1 MLEKLIN
8 FAVDTIQQIQFDD
21 YDEKEFAIA
30 KVGFL
35 STRPN
40 SHGLEISEEVLRKC
54 ASTVLGKWMVAKMNW
69 LGTDT
74 MSHETDEQIMGAFPK
89 DQEIEFVE
97 DDDGYLRAYA
107 TAVISKLYAKK
118 YCDIF
123 GKDNN
128 RAVSV
133 EMKVQSENNEDMN
146 DIVLSFSITAVTTLG
161 KGIAPSCP
169 ESDVTMI
176 RFSQEDADAYFNKM
190 NEHNLTPLKK
200 FAKERI
206 ESMAK
211 TYKIDKSKEAMS
223 DKAWGEVDKASM
235 RDKIM
240 EAGNKATL
248 VKAVYMLVE
257 DGWEEAPSEHL
268 KYPVMELK
276 GDTFVYNRD
285 GLASALGYAKK
296 ENETSVVNKIEKI
309 YKKLDLDDNEG
320 GKEEKMAEIEFS
332 AVNIGDLWGRVWEA
346 IRGHD
351 AWDYCIQGIYEEDN
365 QKFAVLIDR
374 EQKLYRLD
382 FSLTEEGM
390 VVSDELIEVKQEFT
404 DTDNIKKFAEPENV
418 ERYTKFADPKDEDDE
433 SDDKDDKDDED
444 EDEDEPKE
452 EPTKMSEDEMMAKI
466 AELEK
471 SVEERDHI
479 IMDKDTELEEL
490 RAYKAAVVAK
500 EMACRVDSVMEE
512 VRTYINDEQFAEFKA
527 EGLSCGENDIDAWS
541 NKVKATCFSEVKKN
555 IKKDDKGVFSFAM
568 PKVIKHSDPNSV
580 WEKLENK

>member
-40 SHGLEISEEVLRKC
+40 SHGLEISEEVLREC

-69 LGTDT
+69 LGTDAT
-74 MSHETDEQIMGAFPK
+74 THVPSEHIMGSFPK
-89 DQEIEFVE
+89 DQDVEFVE

-107 TAVISKLYAKK
+107 TAIISKRYAKD
-118 YCDIF
+118 YCKMFDD
-123 GKDNN
+123 DNE

-133 EMKVQSENNEDMN
+133 EMAVITENGEDIN
-146 DIVLSFSITAVTTLG
+146 DKVLSFNIVGVTTLG
-161 KGIAPSCP
+161 KNVAPSCP

-223 DKAWGEVDKASM
+223 DKAWGEVDKTAM

-240 EAGNKATL
+240 EADNKATL
-248 VKAVYMLVE
+248 VKAAYMLVE

-296 ENETSVVNKIEKI
+296 ENETTVVNKIEKI

-332 AVNIGDLWGRVWEA
+332 AVNIGDLWGHVYAA
-346 IRGHD
+346 IREHD

-365 QKFAVLIDR
+365 QKFAILIDR
-374 EQKLYRLD
+374 DQKLYRLD

-390 VVSDELIEVKQEFT
+390 TVSDELAEVKQEFT
-404 DTDNIKKFAEPENV
+404 ETDNIKKFAEPENV
-418 ERYTKFADPKDEDDE
+418 EQYTKFADPKDGEP
-433 SDDKDDKDDED
+433 DDKDDED
-444 EDEDEPKE
+444 EDDPEE

-568 PKVIKHSDPNSV
+568 PKVIKHSDPNSI

>member
-40 SHGLEISEEVLRKC
+40 SHGLEISEKVLREC

-69 LGTDT
+69 LGTDAT
-74 MSHETDEQIMGAFPK
+74 THEPDEQIMGIFPK
-89 DQEIEFVE
+89 EQEIEFVE

-107 TAVISKLYAKK
+107 TAVISKMYAKK
-118 YCDIF
+118 YYDMF
-123 GKDNN
+123 VDDNE

-133 EMKVQSENNEDMN
+133 EMRVETENGDDTN
-146 DIVLSFSITAVTTLG
+146 DKVLSLNIVGVTTLG
-161 KGIAPSCP
+161 KAVKPSCP

-223 DKAWGEVDKASM
+223 DKAWGEVDKTTM

-240 EAGNKATL
+240 EANNKATL

-285 GLASALGYAKK
+285 GLTSALGYAKK
-296 ENETSVVNKIEKI
+296 ENETTVVNKIEKI

-332 AVNIGDLWGRVWEA
+332 AVNIGDLWGHVYHA
-346 IRGHD
+346 IHEHD

-365 QKFAVLIDR
+365 QKFAILIDR
-374 EQKLYRLD
+374 DQKLYRLN
-382 FSLTEEGM
+382 FSLTEEGF
-390 VVSDELIEVKQEFT
+390 SYDEELVEVKQEFT

-418 ERYTKFADPKDEDDE
+418 EQYTKFADPKDEDDE
-433 SDDKDDKDDED
+433 SDDKDDED
-444 EDEDEPKE
+444 ENEHKE

-568 PKVIKHSDPNSV
+568 PKVIKHSDPNSI

>member
-40 SHGLEISEEVLRKC
+40 SHGLEISEKVLREC

-69 LGTDT
+69 LGTDAT
-74 MSHETDEQIMGAFPK
+74 THEPDEQIMGIFPK
-89 DQEIEFVE
+89 EQEIEFVE

-107 TAVISKLYAKK
+107 TAVISKMYAKK
-118 YCDIF
+118 YYDMF
-123 GKDNN
+123 VDDNE

-133 EMKVQSENNEDMN
+133 EMRVETENGDDTN
-146 DIVLSFSITAVTTLG
+146 DKVLSLNIVGVTTLG
-161 KGIAPSCP
+161 KAVKPSCP

-223 DKAWGEVDKASM
+223 DKAWGEVDKTTM

-240 EAGNKATL
+240 EANNKATL

-285 GLASALGYAKK
+285 GLTSALGYAKK
-296 ENETSVVNKIEKI
+296 ENETTVVNKIEKI

-332 AVNIGDLWGRVWEA
+332 AVNIGDLWGHVYHA
-346 IRGHD
+346 IHEHD

-365 QKFAVLIDR
+365 QKFAILIDR
-374 EQKLYRLD
+374 DQKLYRLN
-382 FSLTEEGM
+382 FSLTEE
-390 VVSDELIEVKQEFT
+390 SFSYDEELVEVKQEFT

-418 ERYTKFADPKDEDDE
+418 EQYTKFADPKDEDDE
-433 SDDKDDKDDED
+433 SDDKDDED
-444 EDEDEPKE
+444 ENEHKE

-568 PKVIKHSDPNSV
+568 PKVIKHSDPNSI

>member
-40 SHGLEISEEVLRKC
+40 SHGLEISEEVLREC

-69 LGTDT
+69 LGTDAT
-74 MSHETDEQIMGAFPK
+74 THVPSEHIMGSFPK
-89 DQEIEFVE
+89 DQDIEFVE

-107 TAVISKLYAKK
+107 TAIISKRYAKD
-118 YCDIF
+118 YCKMFDD
-123 GKDNN
+123 DNE

-133 EMKVQSENNEDMN
+133 EMSVITENGEDIN
-146 DIVLSFSITAVTTLG
+146 DNVLSFNIVGVTTLG
-161 KGIAPSCP
+161 KNVAPSCP

-223 DKAWGEVDKASM
+223 DKAWGEVDKTAM

-240 EAGNKATL
+240 EADNKATL

-296 ENETSVVNKIEKI
+296 ENETTVVNKIEKI

-332 AVNIGDLWGRVWEA
+332 AVDIGDMWGRLWHEIDETRHWE
-346 IRGHD
+346 
-351 AWDYCIQGIYEEDN
+351 YGIVGVFEEDN
-365 QKFAVLIDR
+365 KKFAVLRDR
-374 EQKLYRLD
+374 DGQLYRLD
-382 FSLTEEGM
+382 FSLTEDGLT
-390 VVSDELIEVKQEFT
+390 VADEVIEVKQEFIE
-404 DTDNIKKFAEPENV
+404 TDNIKKFAEPENV
-418 ERYTKFADPKDEDDE
+418 EQYTKFADPKKDEGEGEEGEEKPDE
-433 SDDKDDKDDED
+433 G
-444 EDEDEPKE
+444 

-568 PKVIKHSDPNSV
+568 PKVIKHSDPNSI

>member
-40 SHGLEISEEVLRKC
+40 SHGLEISEEVLREC

-69 LGTDT
+69 LGTDAT
-74 MSHETDEQIMGAFPK
+74 THEPDEQIMGIFPK
-89 DQEIEFVE
+89 EQEIEFVE

-107 TAVISKLYAKK
+107 TAVISKMYAKK
-118 YCDIF
+118 YCDMF
-123 GKDNN
+123 VDDNE

-133 EMKVQSENNEDMN
+133 EMGVETENGEDMN
-146 DIVLSFSITAVTTLG
+146 DKVLSLNIVGVTTLG
-161 KGIAPSCP
+161 KAVKPSCP

-223 DKAWGEVDKASM
+223 EKAWGEVDKTVM

-240 EAGNKATL
+240 EADNKATL

-296 ENETSVVNKIEKI
+296 ENETTVVNKIEKI

-332 AVNIGDLWGRVWEA
+332 AVNIGDLWGRVYA
-346 IRGHD
+346 VIREHD

-365 QKFAVLIDR
+365 QKFAILIDR
-374 EQKLYRLD
+374 DQKLYRLD

-390 VVSDELIEVKQEFT
+390 TASDELTEVKQEFT

-418 ERYTKFADPKDEDDE
+418 EQYTKFA
-433 SDDKDDKDDED
+433 
-444 EDEDEPKE
+444 EPEQKPEKE
-452 EPTKMSEDEMMAKI
+452 PEEKPETKMSEDEMMAKI

-471 SVEERDHI
+471 SIEERDHI

-568 PKVIKHSDPNSV
+568 PKVIKHSDPNSI

>member
-40 SHGLEISEEVLRKC
+40 SHGLEISEKVLREC

-69 LGTDT
+69 LGTDAT
-74 MSHETDEQIMGAFPK
+74 THVPSEHIMGSFPK
-89 DQEIEFVE
+89 DQDVEFIE

-107 TAVISKLYAKK
+107 IAIISKRYAKD
-118 YCDIF
+118 YCKMFDD
-123 GKDNN
+123 DNE

-133 EMKVQSENNEDMN
+133 EMSVITENSEDIN
-146 DIVLSFSITAVTTLG
+146 DKVLSFNIVGVTTLG
-161 KGIAPSCP
+161 KNVAPSCP

-223 DKAWGEVDKASM
+223 DKAWGEVDKTAM

-240 EAGNKATL
+240 EASNKATL

-285 GLASALGYAKK
+285 GLASAFGYAKK
-296 ENETSVVNKIEKI
+296 EDETTVVNKIEKI

-332 AVNIGDLWGRVWEA
+332 AVNIGDLWGRVYAA
-346 IRGHD
+346 IREHD

-365 QKFAVLIDR
+365 QKFAILIDR
-374 EQKLYRLD
+374 DQKLYRLD

-390 VVSDELIEVKQEFT
+390 TASDELAEVKQEFT
-404 DTDNIKKFAEPENV
+404 ETDNIKKFAEPENV
-418 ERYTKFADPKDEDDE
+418 EQYTKFADPKDGDDE
-433 SDDKDDKDDED
+433 PDDKDD

-568 PKVIKHSDPNSV
+568 PKVIKHSDPNSI

>member
-40 SHGLEISEEVLRKC
+40 SHGLEISEEVLREC

-69 LGTDT
+69 LGTDAT
-74 MSHETDEQIMGAFPK
+74 THEPDEQIMGIFPK
-89 DQEIEFVE
+89 EQEIDFVE

-123 GKDNN
+123 EKDNN

-146 DIVLSFSITAVTTLG
+146 DTVLSFSITAVTTLG

-190 NEHNLTPLKK
+190 NEYNLTPLKK

-223 DKAWGEVDKASM
+223 DKAWGEVDKTAM

-240 EAGNKATL
+240 EADNKVAL

-257 DGWEEAPSEHL
+257 NGWEEAPSEHL

-276 GDTFVYNRD
+276 GDTFVYNRG

-296 ENETSVVNKIEKI
+296 ENETTVVNKIEKI
-309 YKKLDLDDNEG
+309 YKKLDLDDNDG

-332 AVNIGDLWGRVWEA
+332 AVNIGDLWGRIWTV
-346 IRGHD
+346 IREHD

-374 EQKLYRLD
+374 DQKLYRLD
-382 FSLTEEGM
+382 FSLTEEGLTA
-390 VVSDELIEVKQEFT
+390 SDELTEVKQEFT

-418 ERYTKFADPKDEDDE
+418 EQYAQFADPEPKGEDDP
-433 SDDKDDKDDED
+433 KDDE
-444 EDEDEPKE
+444 EKEPEE

-466 AELEK
+466 AQLEK
-471 SVEERDHI
+471 DVEDRDHI
-479 IMDKDTELEEL
+479 IMDKDIELEEL
-490 RAYKAAVVAK
+490 RVYKAAVVAK
-500 EMACRVDSVMEE
+500 EMACRVDTVMEE
-512 VRTYINDEQFAEFKA
+512 VKNYINEEQFAQFKA
-527 EGLSCGENDIDAWS
+527 EGLTCGENDIDAWS
-541 NKVKATCFSEVKKN
+541 NKVKATCFSEVKKV

>member
-1 MLEKLIN
+1 MEKLVNFEVDELEKI
-8 FAVDTIQQIQFDD
+8 DFDN
-21 YDEKEFAIA
+21 YSNEEFAIA
-30 KVGFL
+30 RMGFL
-35 STRPN
+35 STKPN
-40 SHGLEISEEVLRKC
+40 SHELKISEEVLRDC
-54 ASTVLGKWMVAKMNW
+54 AKTVLDKWVVADMQFGEPTTHTKNEHIVGK
-69 LGTDT
+69 
-74 MSHETDEQIMGAFPK
+74 IPK
-89 DQEIEFVE
+89 DQSIEFVYDE
-97 DDDGYLRAYA
+97 NGYLRAYVD
-107 TAVISKLYAKK
+107 TVISKIYAKDF
-118 YCDIF
+118 CEAFAVDTS
-123 GKDNN
+123 

-133 EMKVQSENNEDMN
+133 EMKVEVSESDENEVISFN
-146 DIVLSFSITAVTTLG
+146 IVGVTVLG
-161 KGIAPSCP
+161 KTVLPSCP
-169 ESDVTMI
+169 DSDISMI

-206 ESMAK
+206 ESMAEK
-211 TYKIDKSKEAMS
+211 DNYVNHPIDTSKEALHEGEW
-223 DKAWGEVDKASM
+223 DGQKAKQD
-235 RDKIM
+235 
-240 EAGNKATL
+240 L
-248 VKAVYMLVE
+248 VKEKNFKSLAPKVCMKLE
-257 DGWEEAPSEHL
+257 EGWEDREVTKL
-268 KYPVMELK
+268 GYPVMMLYDGK
-276 GDTFVYNRD
+276 WVYSRQ
-285 GLASALGYAKK
+285 GLVSALGYAKK
-296 ENETSVVNKIEKI
+296 ENETTVVNKIEKI

-332 AVNIGDLWGRVWEA
+332 AVNIGDLWGRVYAA
-346 IRGHD
+346 IREHD

-365 QKFAVLIDR
+365 QKFAILIDR
-374 EQKLYRLD
+374 DQKLYRLD

-390 VVSDELIEVKQEFT
+390 TASDELVEVEQEFT
-404 DTDNIKKFAEPENV
+404 ETDNIKKFAEPENV
-418 ERYTKFADPKDEDDE
+418 EQYTKFAD
-433 SDDKDDKDDED
+433 
-444 EDEDEPKE
+444 PKE

-466 AELEK
+466 TELEK

-568 PKVIKHSDPNSV
+568 PKVIKHSDPNSI

>member
-40 SHGLEISEEVLRKC
+40 SHGLEISEEVLREC

-69 LGTDT
+69 LGTDAT
-74 MSHETDEQIMGAFPK
+74 THEPDEQIMGIFPK
-89 DQEIEFVE
+89 EQEIEFIE

-107 TAVISKLYAKK
+107 TAVISKMYAKK
-118 YCDIF
+118 YYDMF
-123 GKDNN
+123 VDDNE

-133 EMKVQSENNEDMN
+133 EMGVETENGDDTN
-146 DIVLSFSITAVTTLG
+146 DKVLSLNIVGVTTLG
-161 KGIAPSCP
+161 KAVKPSCP

-206 ESMAK
+206 ENMAK

-257 DGWEEAPSEHL
+257 DGWEEAPSEKL

-296 ENETSVVNKIEKI
+296 ENETPVVNKIEKI
-309 YKKLDLDDNEG
+309 YKKLNLDDNEG
-320 GKEEKMAEIEFS
+320 KEEKMSEKVEFNETEQTMASDPEEAKEETADMSETSAEMAEGEKVECDES
-332 AVNIGDLWGRVWEA
+332 EKVESDESGEKAE
-346 IRGHD
+346 D
-351 AWDYCIQGIYEEDN
+351 AE
-365 QKFAVLIDR
+365 
-374 EQKLYRLD
+374 
-382 FSLTEEGM
+382 TEE
-390 VVSDELIEVKQEFT
+390 
-404 DTDNIKKFAEPENV
+404 
-418 ERYTKFADPKDEDDE
+418 E
-433 SDDKDDKDDED
+433 S
-444 EDEDEPKE
+444 
-452 EPTKMSEDEMMAKI
+452 TKMSDDEMMAKI

-512 VRTYINDEQFAEFKA
+512 IRTYINDDQFAKFKA

-568 PKVIKHSDPNSV
+568 PKVIKHSGPNSV

>member
-1 MLEKLIN
+1 MEKKVNFQMDEVLPEWLEG
-8 FAVDTIQQIQFDD
+8 
-21 YDEKEFAIA
+21 YDEDKFTVFKAC
-30 KVGFL
+30 FL
-35 STRPN
+35 SSAKN
-40 SHGLEISEEVLRKC
+40 SHNLDISPNVLKHDAKTILGNFLVAKLQYGD
-54 ASTVLGKWMVAKMNW
+54 ASTHLPSEIIYGY
-69 LGTDT
+69 
-74 MSHETDEQIMGAFPK
+74 FPK
-89 DQEIEFVE
+89 EQEIEFEEVE
-97 DDDGYLRAYA
+97 DGIVKAWAYC
-107 TAVISKLYAKK
+107 VISKQYGQEFNE
-118 YCDIF
+118 IF
-123 GKDNN
+123 DLQNLRN
-128 RAVSV
+128 TSV
-133 EMKVQSENNEDMN
+133 EMKVKVVDDADEGEVESFN
-146 DIVLSFSITAVTTLG
+146 IYGLTCLGLSV
-161 KGIAPSCP
+161 KGSCP
-169 ESDVTMI
+169 DAMMTMI

-206 ESMAK
+206 ESMAEK
-211 TYKIDKSKEAMS
+211 DNYVNHPIDTSKEALHEGEW
-223 DKAWGEVDKASM
+223 DGQKAKQD
-235 RDKIM
+235 
-240 EAGNKATL
+240 L
-248 VKAVYMLVE
+248 VKEKNFKSLAPKVCMKLE
-257 DGWEEAPSEHL
+257 EGWEDREVTKL
-268 KYPVMELK
+268 GYPVMMLYDGK
-276 GDTFVYNRD
+276 WVYSRQ

-296 ENETSVVNKIEKI
+296 ENETTVVNKIEKI
-309 YKKLDLDDNEG
+309 YKKLDLGDNEG

-332 AVNIGDLWGRVWEA
+332 AVNIGDLWGHVYHA
-346 IRGHD
+346 IHEHD

-374 EQKLYRLD
+374 DQKLYRLN
-382 FSLTEEGM
+382 FSLTEEGFGY
-390 VVSDELIEVKQEFT
+390 DEELVEVKQEFT

-418 ERYTKFADPKDEDDE
+418 EQYTKFADPKDEDDE
-433 SDDKDDKDDED
+433 SDDKDDEGK
-444 EDEDEPKE
+444 DEPKE

-568 PKVIKHSDPNSV
+568 PKVIKHSDPNSI

>member
-40 SHGLEISEEVLRKC
+40 SHGLEISKEVLREC

-69 LGTDT
+69 LGTDAT
-74 MSHETDEQIMGAFPK
+74 THEPDEQIMGIFPK
-89 DQEIEFVE
+89 EQEIEFVE
-97 DDDGYLRAYA
+97 DEDGYLRAYA
-107 TAVISKLYAKK
+107 TAVISKMYAKK
-118 YCDIF
+118 YYDMF
-123 GKDNN
+123 VDDNE

-133 EMKVQSENNEDMN
+133 EMGVETENGDDMN
-146 DIVLSFSITAVTTLG
+146 DKVLSLNIVGVTTLG
-161 KGIAPSCP
+161 KAVKPSCP

-223 DKAWGEVDKASM
+223 DKAWGEVDKAAM

-240 EAGNKATL
+240 EADNKATL

-257 DGWEEAPSEHL
+257 NGWEEAPSEHL

-296 ENETSVVNKIEKI
+296 ENETTVVNKIEKI
-309 YKKLDLDDNEG
+309 YKKLNLDDTE
-320 GKEEKMAEIEFS
+320 GKEEKMSEKVEFNETEQTMSPEPEETKEETAEMSETPAEMAEGEKVECAES
-332 AVNIGDLWGRVWEA
+332 EKVEGDES
-346 IRGHD
+346 
-351 AWDYCIQGIYEEDN
+351 EE
-365 QKFAVLIDR
+365 K
-374 EQKLYRLD
+374 
-382 FSLTEEGM
+382 TEE
-390 VVSDELIEVKQEFT
+390 
-404 DTDNIKKFAEPENV
+404 
-418 ERYTKFADPKDEDDE
+418 
-433 SDDKDDKDDED
+433 
-444 EDEDEPKE
+444 E

-471 SVEERDHI
+471 SIEERDHI

-568 PKVIKHSDPNSV
+568 PKVIKHSDPNSI

>member
-8 FAVDTIQQIQFDD
+8 FTVDTIQQIQFDD

-40 SHGLEISEEVLRKC
+40 SHGLEISEKVLREC

-74 MSHETDEQIMGAFPK
+74 TSHEPDEQIMGVFPK
-89 DQEIEFVE
+89 DQEVEFVE

-107 TAVISKLYAKK
+107 TAVISKMYAKK

-123 GKDNN
+123 VDDNE

-133 EMKVQSENNEDMN
+133 EMKVETENGEDMN
-146 DIVLSFSITAVTTLG
+146 DTVLSFSITGVTTLG
-161 KGIAPSCP
+161 KGISPSCP

-223 DKAWGEVDKASM
+223 DKAWGEVDKTAM

-240 EAGNKATL
+240 EASNKVAL

-268 KYPVMELK
+268 KYPVMMLE

-296 ENETSVVNKIEKI
+296 ENETTVVNKIEKI

-332 AVNIGDLWGRVWEA
+332 AVNIGDLWGRVYAA
-346 IRGHD
+346 IREHD

-365 QKFAVLIDR
+365 QKFAILIDR
-374 EQKLYRLD
+374 DQKLYRLD

-390 VVSDELIEVKQEFT
+390 TASDELTEVKQEFT
-404 DTDNIKKFAEPENV
+404 ETDNIKKFAEPENV
-418 ERYTKFADPKDEDDE
+418 EQYTKFADPKKDEGE
-433 SDDKDDKDDED
+433 G
-444 EDEDEPKE
+444 E
-452 EPTKMSEDEMMAKI
+452 EGETTKMSEDEMMAKI

-568 PKVIKHSDPNSV
+568 PNVIKHSTPNSI

>member
-40 SHGLEISEEVLRKC
+40 SHGLEISEEVLREC

-69 LGTDT
+69 LGTDAT
-74 MSHETDEQIMGAFPK
+74 THVPSEHIMGSFPK
-89 DQEIEFVE
+89 DQDVEFVE

-107 TAVISKLYAKK
+107 TAIISKRYAKD
-118 YCDIF
+118 YCKMFDD
-123 GKDNN
+123 DNE

-133 EMKVQSENNEDMN
+133 EMAVVTENGEDIN
-146 DIVLSFSITAVTTLG
+146 DKVLSFNIVGVTTLG
-161 KGIAPSCP
+161 KNVAPSCP

-223 DKAWGEVDKASM
+223 DKAWGEVDKAAM

-240 EAGNKATL
+240 EASNKATL

-296 ENETSVVNKIEKI
+296 ENETTVVNKIEKI

-332 AVNIGDLWGRVWEA
+332 AVNIGDLWGRVYA
-346 IRGHD
+346 VIREHD

-365 QKFAVLIDR
+365 QKFAILIDR
-374 EQKLYRLD
+374 DQKLYRLD

-390 VVSDELIEVKQEFT
+390 TASDELAEVKQEFT
-404 DTDNIKKFAEPENV
+404 ETDNIKKFAEPENV
-418 ERYTKFADPKDEDDE
+418 EQYTKFADPKKNEGEGEVGEKKPDEG
-433 SDDKDDKDDED
+433 
-444 EDEDEPKE
+444 

-568 PKVIKHSDPNSV
+568 PKVIKHSDPNSI

>member
-40 SHGLEISEEVLRKC
+40 SHGLEISEEVLREC
-54 ASTVLGKWMVAKMNW
+54 ANTVLGKWMVAKMNW
-69 LGTDT
+69 LGTDAT
-74 MSHETDEQIMGAFPK
+74 THELDEQIMGIFPK
-89 DQEIEFVE
+89 EQEIEFVE

-107 TAVISKLYAKK
+107 TAVISKMYAKK
-118 YCDIF
+118 YYDMF
-123 GKDNN
+123 VDDNE

-133 EMKVQSENNEDMN
+133 EMGVETENGDDMN
-146 DIVLSFSITAVTTLG
+146 DKVLSLNIVGVTTLG
-161 KGIAPSCP
+161 KAVKPSCP

-223 DKAWGEVDKASM
+223 DKAWGEVDKTAM

-240 EAGNKATL
+240 EADNKATL

-257 DGWEEAPSEHL
+257 NGWEEAPSEHL

-296 ENETSVVNKIEKI
+296 ENETTVVNKIEKI
-309 YKKLDLDDNEG
+309 YKKLDLDDNDG

-332 AVNIGDLWGRVWEA
+332 AVNIANLWGHVYHAIDEHNSWEYR
-346 IRGHD
+346 IS
-351 AWDYCIQGIYEEDN
+351 GIYEEDN
-365 QKFAVLIDR
+365 KKFAILIDR
-374 EQKLYRLD
+374 DQKLYRMN
-382 FSLTEEGM
+382 FTLTEEGF
-390 VVSDELIEVKQEFT
+390 DYDEELIEVKQEFT
-404 DTDNIKKFAEPENV
+404 NTDNIKKFAEPENV
-418 ERYTKFADPKDEDDE
+418 EQYTKFAEP
-433 SDDKDDKDDED
+433 KDDED
-444 EDEDEPKE
+444 EDEPKA

-568 PKVIKHSDPNSV
+568 PKVIKHSDPNSI

>member
-40 SHGLEISEEVLRKC
+40 SHGLEISEEVLREC

-69 LGTDT
+69 LGTDAT
-74 MSHETDEQIMGAFPK
+74 THVPSEHIMGSFPK
-89 DQEIEFVE
+89 DQDIEFVE

-107 TAVISKLYAKK
+107 TAIISKRYAKD
-118 YCDIF
+118 YCKMFDD
-123 GKDNN
+123 DNE

-133 EMKVQSENNEDMN
+133 EMSVITENGEDIN
-146 DIVLSFSITAVTTLG
+146 DNVLSFNIVGVTTLG
-161 KGIAPSCP
+161 KNVAPSCP

-206 ESMAK
+206 ESMAN

-223 DKAWGEVDKASM
+223 DKAWGEVDKTAM

-240 EAGNKATL
+240 EADNKATL

-296 ENETSVVNKIEKI
+296 ENETTVVNKIKKI
-309 YKKLDLDDNEG
+309 YKTLDLDDNDG

-332 AVNIGDLWGRVWEA
+332 AVNIGDLWGHVYHAIDEHNSWEYR
-346 IRGHD
+346 IS
-351 AWDYCIQGIYEEDN
+351 GIYEEDN
-365 QKFAVLIDR
+365 KKFAILIDR
-374 EQKLYRLD
+374 DQKMYRMN
-382 FSLTEEGM
+382 FTLTEEGFDYD
-390 VVSDELIEVKQEFT
+390 DELVEVKQDFT

-418 ERYTKFADPKDEDDE
+418 EQYTKFA
-433 SDDKDDKDDED
+433 
-444 EDEDEPKE
+444 EPKKNE
-452 EPTKMSEDEMMAKI
+452 GEPTKMSEDEMMAKI
-466 AELEK
+466 VELEK

-527 EGLSCGENDIDAWS
+527 EGLSCDENDIDAWS

-568 PKVIKHSDPNSV
+568 PKVIKHSDPNSI

>member
-40 SHGLEISEEVLRKC
+40 SHGLEISEEVLREC

-69 LGTDT
+69 LGTDAT
-74 MSHETDEQIMGAFPK
+74 THVPSEHIMGSFPK
-89 DQEIEFVE
+89 DQDVEFVE

-107 TAVISKLYAKK
+107 TAIISKRYAKD
-118 YCDIF
+118 YCKMFDD
-123 GKDNN
+123 DNE

-133 EMKVQSENNEDMN
+133 EMAVVTENGEDIN
-146 DIVLSFSITAVTTLG
+146 DKVLSFNIVGVTTLG
-161 KGIAPSCP
+161 KNVAPSCP

-211 TYKIDKSKEAMS
+211 TYKIDKSKETMS
-223 DKAWGEVDKASM
+223 DKAWGEVDKTAM

-240 EAGNKATL
+240 EASNKATL

-296 ENETSVVNKIEKI
+296 ENETTVVNKIEKI

-332 AVNIGDLWGRVWEA
+332 AVNIGDLWSKLWIIMTDEQ
-346 IRGHD
+346 H
-351 AWDYCIQGIYEEDN
+351 WDYTIDGIYEEDN
-365 QKFAVLIDR
+365 QKFAILKDR
-374 EQKLYRLD
+374 DLNLYRLN
-382 FSLTEEGM
+382 FSLTEDGLTIADE
-390 VVSDELIEVKQEFT
+390 VVEVKQEFT
-404 DTDNIKKFAEPENV
+404 ETDNIKKFAEPENV
-418 ERYTKFADPKDEDDE
+418 EQYTKFADPKKDEGEGEEGEEKPDE
-433 SDDKDDKDDED
+433 G
-444 EDEDEPKE
+444 
-452 EPTKMSEDEMMAKI
+452 EPTKMSEDEMMVKI

-568 PKVIKHSDPNSV
+568 PKVIKHSDPNSI

>member
-40 SHGLEISEEVLRKC
+40 SHGLEISEKVLREC

-69 LGTDT
+69 LGTDAT
-74 MSHETDEQIMGAFPK
+74 THVPSEHIMGSFPK
-89 DQEIEFVE
+89 DQDVEFVE

-107 TAVISKLYAKK
+107 TAIISKRYAKD
-118 YCDIF
+118 YCKMFDD
-123 GKDNN
+123 DNE

-133 EMKVQSENNEDMN
+133 EMAVVTENGEDIN
-146 DIVLSFSITAVTTLG
+146 DKVLSFNIVGVTTLG
-161 KGIAPSCP
+161 KNVAPSCP

-223 DKAWGEVDKASM
+223 DKAWGDVDKAAM

-240 EAGNKATL
+240 EASNKATL

-296 ENETSVVNKIEKI
+296 ENETTVVNKIEKI

-332 AVNIGDLWGRVWEA
+332 AVNIGDLWGRVYAA
-346 IRGHD
+346 IREHD

-365 QKFAVLIDR
+365 QKFAILIDR
-374 EQKLYRLD
+374 DQKLYRLD

-390 VVSDELIEVKQEFT
+390 TASDELAEVKQEFT
-404 DTDNIKKFAEPENV
+404 ETDNIKKFAEPENV
-418 ERYTKFADPKDEDDE
+418 EQYTKFADPKDEDDE
-433 SDDKDDKDDED
+433 SNDKDD

-471 SVEERDHI
+471 SIEERDHI

-568 PKVIKHSDPNSV
+568 PKVIKHSDPNSI

>member
-1 MLEKLIN
+1 MLKKLIN

-21 YDEKEFAIA
+21 YDDKEFAIA

-40 SHGLEISEEVLRKC
+40 SHGLEISEEVLREC

-69 LGTDT
+69 LGTDAT
-74 MSHETDEQIMGAFPK
+74 THEPDEQIMGSFPK
-89 DQEIEFVE
+89 EQEIEFVK

-107 TAVISKLYAKK
+107 TAVISKMYAKK
-118 YCDIF
+118 YYDMF
-123 GKDNN
+123 VDDNE

-133 EMKVQSENNEDMN
+133 EMRVETENGDDTN
-146 DIVLSFSITAVTTLG
+146 DKVLSLNIVGVTTLG
-161 KGIAPSCP
+161 KAVKPSCP

-206 ESMAK
+206 ESMAE

-223 DKAWGEVDKASM
+223 DKAWGEVDKTTM

-240 EAGNKATL
+240 EANNKATL

-285 GLASALGYAKK
+285 GLTSALGYAKK
-296 ENETSVVNKIEKI
+296 ENETTVVNKIEKI

-332 AVNIGDLWGRVWEA
+332 AVNIGDLWGRVYAA
-346 IRGHD
+346 IREHD

-365 QKFAVLIDR
+365 QKFAILIDR
-374 EQKLYRLD
+374 DQKLYRLD

-390 VVSDELIEVKQEFT
+390 TASDELAEVKQEFT
-404 DTDNIKKFAEPENV
+404 ETDNIKKFAEPENV
-418 ERYTKFADPKDEDDE
+418 EQYTKFADPKDEDDE
-433 SDDKDDKDDED
+433 SDDKDDED
-444 EDEDEPKE
+444 ENEHKE
-452 EPTKMSEDEMMAKI
+452 EPTKMSKDEMMAKI

-568 PKVIKHSDPNSV
+568 PKVIKHSDPNSI

>member
-40 SHGLEISEEVLRKC
+40 SHGLEISEKVLREC

-69 LGTDT
+69 LGTDAT
-74 MSHETDEQIMGAFPK
+74 THVPSEHIMGSFPK
-89 DQEIEFVE
+89 DQDIEFVE

-107 TAVISKLYAKK
+107 TAIISKRYAKD
-118 YCDIF
+118 YCKMFDD
-123 GKDNN
+123 DNE

-133 EMKVQSENNEDMN
+133 EMSVITENGEDIN
-146 DIVLSFSITAVTTLG
+146 DKVLSFNIVGVTTLG
-161 KGIAPSCP
+161 KNVAPSCP

-223 DKAWGEVDKASM
+223 DKAWGEVDKTAM

-240 EAGNKATL
+240 EASNKATL

-296 ENETSVVNKIEKI
+296 EDETTVVNKIEKI

-332 AVNIGDLWGRVWEA
+332 AVNIGDLWGRVYAA
-346 IRGHD
+346 IREHD

-365 QKFAVLIDR
+365 QKFAILIDR
-374 EQKLYRLD
+374 DQKLYRLD
-382 FSLTEEGM
+382 FSLTEKGM
-390 VVSDELIEVKQEFT
+390 TVSDELAEVKQEFT
-404 DTDNIKKFAEPENV
+404 ETDNIKKFAEPENV
-418 ERYTKFADPKDEDDE
+418 EQYTKFADPKDEDDE
-433 SDDKDDKDDED
+433 SDDKDD

-541 NKVKATCFSEVKKN
+541 NKVKATFFSEVKKN

-568 PKVIKHSDPNSV
+568 PKVIKHSDPNSI

>member
-40 SHGLEISEEVLRKC
+40 SHGLEISEKVLREC

-74 MSHETDEQIMGAFPK
+74 MSHEIDEQIMGVFPK

-123 GKDNN
+123 VDDNE

-133 EMKVQSENNEDMN
+133 EMKVKTENDEDMN
-146 DIVLSFSITAVTTLG
+146 DTVLSFSITGVTTLG
-161 KGIAPSCP
+161 KGISPSCP

-200 FAKERI
+200 FAKERT
-206 ESMAK
+206 ESMAEK
-211 TYKIDKSKEAMS
+211 NNYVNHPIDTSKDALYEGEW
-223 DKAWGEVDKASM
+223 DGQKAKQD
-235 RDKIM
+235 
-240 EAGNKATL
+240 L
-248 VKAVYMLVE
+248 VKEKNFKSLAPKVCMKLE
-257 DGWEEAPSEHL
+257 EGWEDREVTKL
-268 KYPVMELK
+268 GYPVMMLYDGKWVYSTK
-276 GDTFVYNRD
+276 G
-285 GLASALGYAKK
+285 LSSALGYAKK
-296 ENETSVVNKIEKI
+296 ENETTVVNKIKKI

-332 AVNIGDLWGRVWEA
+332 AVNIGDLWGRVYA
-346 IRGHD
+346 VIREHD

-365 QKFAVLIDR
+365 QKFAILIDR
-374 EQKLYRLD
+374 DQKLYRLN

-390 VVSDELIEVKQEFT
+390 TASDELVEVEQEFT
-404 DTDNIKKFAEPENV
+404 ETDNIKKFAEPENV
-418 ERYTKFADPKDEDDE
+418 EQYTKFADPKKDEGEEKPDE
-433 SDDKDDKDDED
+433 G
-444 EDEDEPKE
+444 
-452 EPTKMSEDEMMAKI
+452 EPTKMSEDEMMTKI

-500 EMACRVDSVMEE
+500 ENMAKVDSIMEE
-512 VRTYINDEQFAEFKA
+512 VKPYVSEEKFAEFKA
-527 EGLSCGENDIDAWS
+527 EGLSCDAETIDAWS
-541 NKVKATCFSEVKKN
+541 NKVKAACFSEVKKN
-555 IKKDDKGVFSFAM
+555 IKKDDKGVFAFAM
-568 PKVIKHSDPNSV
+568 PCPAPKSKSNSI
-580 WEKLENK
+580 WDRLENK

>member
-1 MLEKLIN
+1 MEKLVN
-8 FAVDTIQQIQFDD
+8 FAVDTIQQVQFDD

-40 SHGLEISEEVLRKC
+40 SHGLEISEDVLREC

-74 MSHETDEQIMGAFPK
+74 MSHEPDEQIMGMFPK
-89 DQEIEFVE
+89 EQEVEFVE

-123 GKDNN
+123 EKDNN
-128 RAVSV
+128 RSVSV
-133 EMKVQSENNEDMN
+133 EMRVLTEHEKDMN
-146 DIVLSFSITAVTTLG
+146 DTVLSFSITGVATLG
-161 KGIAPSCP
+161 KNVAPSCP
-169 ESDVTMI
+169 ESDVTFI
-176 RFSQEDADAYFNKM
+176 RFSQEDADAYFSKM

-200 FAKERI
+200 FAKENN
-206 ESMAK
+206 ENMAE
-211 TYKIDKSKEAMS
+211 TYKIDKSKESLS
-223 DKAWGEVDKASM
+223 DKAWGDVDKAAM

-240 EAGNKATL
+240 EADNKANL

-296 ENETSVVNKIEKI
+296 ENETTVVNKIEKI

-332 AVNIGDLWGRVWEA
+332 AVNIGDLWSRVYAA
-346 IRGHD
+346 ICEHD

-374 EQKLYRLD
+374 YQKLYRLN
-382 FSLTEEGM
+382 FSLTEEGFGY
-390 VVSDELIEVKQEFT
+390 DEELIEVKQEFT

-418 ERYTKFADPKDEDDE
+418 EQYTKFADPKDKDDE
-433 SDDKDDKDDED
+433 SDDKDD

-500 EMACRVDSVMEE
+500 EMACRVDTVMEE
-512 VRTYINDEQFAEFKA
+512 VRNYINDEQFAQFKA
-527 EGLSCGENDIDAWS
+527 EGLTCGENDIDAWS
-541 NKVKATCFSEVKKN
+541 NKVKATCFSEVKKV

>member
-40 SHGLEISEEVLRKC
+40 SHGLEISEEVLREC

-69 LGTDT
+69 LGTDAT
-74 MSHETDEQIMGAFPK
+74 THVPSEHIMGSFPK
-89 DQEIEFVE
+89 DQDVEFVE

-107 TAVISKLYAKK
+107 TAIISKRYAKD
-118 YCDIF
+118 YCKMFDD
-123 GKDNN
+123 DNE

-133 EMKVQSENNEDMN
+133 EMAVITENGEDMN
-146 DIVLSFSITAVTTLG
+146 DKVFSFNIVGVTTLG
-161 KGIAPSCP
+161 KDVAPSCP

-211 TYKIDKSKEAMS
+211 ALYEGEWDGQ
-223 DKAWGEVDKASM
+223 KAKQD
-235 RDKIM
+235 
-240 EAGNKATL
+240 
-248 VKAVYMLVE
+248 LVE
-257 DGWEEAPSEHL
+257 EKNFKSLAPKVCMKLEEGWEDREVTKL
-268 KYPVMELK
+268 GYPVMMLYDGK
-276 GDTFVYNRD
+276 WVYSRQ

-309 YKKLDLDDNEG
+309 YKKLDLVDNEG

-332 AVNIGDLWGRVWEA
+332 AVNIGDLWGRVYSVIHE
-346 IRGHD
+346 HD

-374 EQKLYRLD
+374 DQKLYRLD

-390 VVSDELIEVKQEFT
+390 TASDELIEVKQEFT

-418 ERYTKFADPKDEDDE
+418 EQYTKFADPKDDDE
-433 SDDKDDKDDED
+433 SDDKDD

-555 IKKDDKGVFSFAM
+555 VKKDDKGVFSFAM
-568 PKVIKHSDPNSV
+568 PKVIKHSDPNSI